1 MMGAQW
7 GGRAEGGGGGAKILQ
22 NNSCSL
28 SSIGRTWRDRKVRR
42 TPTKRSIIVERWTR
56 DGGQGNEAGKWGI
69 GKTEAGGEGSYVN
82 LFVKRINA
90 HGEGG
95 EEERWSEGIEAG
107 DRGRRKPFRKLH
119 AS

>member
-1 MMGAQW
+1 MGER
-7 GGRAEGGGGGAKILQ
+7 RAGEEGQKILQ
-22 NNSCSL
+22 SNSCSL

-95 EEERWSEGIEAG
+95 EEERWSEGIEASDG
-107 DRGRRKPFRKLH
+107 GRRKPFRNLH